1 MPNEYSGSSPNASAY
16 STLGSY
22 NSSCYGNNVSA
33 PVPSQA
39 PSMAVQVIPQFSAPG
54 YATLTHDNA
63 PSCGNGYFGLAQAYP
78 AASAGKCTSF
88 AARLCK

>member
-1 MPNEYSGSSPNASAY
+1 MSREYSGSSSNASAY

-22 NSSCYGNNVSA
+22 NSSCYGSNVMA

-39 PSMAVQVIPQFSAPG
+39 PSMAIQIVPNYSSAG
-54 YATLTHDNA
+54 YDTLTHGNA
-63 PSCGNGYFGLAQAYP
+63 ESCGNGFFNLSNAYP